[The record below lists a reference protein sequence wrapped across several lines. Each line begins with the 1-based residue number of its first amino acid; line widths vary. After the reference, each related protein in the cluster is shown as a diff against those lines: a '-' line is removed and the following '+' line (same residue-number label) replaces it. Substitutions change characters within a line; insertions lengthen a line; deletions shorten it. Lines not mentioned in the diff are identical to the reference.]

1 MAELNGGQI
10 IARQLKAEG
19 IDTVFG
25 VLAGPMI
32 QSLAGLQEEGIRYIG
47 CRHEENA
54 AFAAAAW
61 GYQKKKP
68 GVCIVGSGPAATN
81 TVTSLYVSTESG
93 MPLIVLGGSVHGG
106 NRGIGGFQEVDQVAF
121 AAPGCKWAIQVD
133 STERIPE
140 YIHIA
145 ASKAVNGRP
154 GAVYL
159 DFPGNIIS
167 NKVDESRVH
176 YRTGLGAPAPL
187 HPDPAGVEEVAQM
200 LATAERPLILVGKGA
215 GWADAGSSLTRL
227 VDKGIPFVASPMGRG
242 AVPDDNEQFM
252 NGARSAAL
260 KGADAVFMVGGRY
273 NWIFQFGRGSRFA
286 EGAKFAQVDIVP
298 EELTS
303 AIDPDIRLAGD
314 CDIAVDQIADALEGR
329 TLAAAGTSWL
339 SGLQTDR
346 MKNEAAISE
355 AMDSDQQPINHFRLL
370 REVRDVLDR
379 DAAVAVDGELTM
391 GVARAVLPSFGPRL
405 RMNSGTT
412 GCMGTG
418 VPYAIGAKAARP
430 ESQAVA
436 VVGDYAFGAACI
448 EVETCARKD
457 IPVVFVVSNNGGIA
471 GHSIQDSMFPPDS
484 APFGVLTQPG
494 YEKMGEMVGG
504 YARKITDPAD
514 LRPAL
519 QEALASGKVSVLN
532 VITDPK
538 GRRSGSGY
546 LG

>member
-10 IARQLKAEG
+10 IAKQLKAEG

-32 QSLAGLQEEGIRYIG
+32 QALAGLQEEGIRYIG

-81 TVTSLYVSTESG
+81 AVTSMYVSTESG
-93 MPLIVLGGSVHGG
+93 MPLIVLGGSVSGL

-133 STERIPE
+133 STERIPD
-140 YIHIA
+140 YIRIA
-145 ASKAVNGRP
+145 AGKAVNGRP

-159 DFPGNIIS
+159 DFPGNLIS
-167 NKVDESRVH
+167 NKVEESTVR
-176 YRTGLGAPAPL
+176 YRTPAGEPAAL
-187 HPDPAGVEEVAQM
+187 HPDPAGVDKVAEM
-200 LATAERPLILVGKGA
+200 LAAAERPLILVGKGA
-215 GWADAGSSLTRL
+215 GWADASSSLTRL
-227 VDKGIPFVASPMGRG
+227 VDRGIPFVASPMGRG
-242 AVPDDNEQFM
+242 TVPDDNDHFM
-252 NGARSAAL
+252 NGARSAAM

-273 NWIFQFGRGSRFA
+273 NWIFQFGRGGRFT
-286 EGAKFAQVDIVP
+286 EGTRFAQVDIVP

-303 AIDPDIRLAGD
+303 AIDPEIGLVGD
-314 CDIAVDQIADALEGR
+314 CAIAVDQVADALEGH
-329 TLAAAGTSWL
+329 TLASAGSGWL
-339 SGLQTDR
+339 DGLKTDR
-346 MKNEAAISE
+346 MKNEAALAES
-355 AMDSDQQPINHFRLL
+355 MDSDRQPINHFRLL
-370 REVRDVLDR
+370 REVRDALDR

-391 GVARAVLPSFGPRL
+391 GVARATLPSFGPRL

-430 ESQAVA
+430 DSQAVA
-436 VVGDYAFGAACI
+436 VVGDYAFGTAGI
-448 EVETCARKD
+448 EVETCMRKGL
-457 IPVVFVVSNNGGIA
+457 PVVFVVSNNGGIA
-471 GHSIQDSMFPPDS
+471 GHTIQDNMFPPDS
-484 APFGVLTQPG
+484 APFGVLTQPD
-494 YEKMGEMVGG
+494 YEKMAEMVGG
-504 YARKITDPAD
+504 FARKITDPAD
-514 LRPAL
+514 IQPAL
-519 QEALASGKVSVLN
+519 KEALSSGKVSVLN
-532 VITDPK
+532 VLTDPK
-538 GRRSGSGY
+538 GRRSGSAY

>member
-10 IARQLKAEG
+10 IAKQLKAEG

-47 CRHEENA
+47 CRHEESA

-81 TVTSLYVSTESG
+81 TITSLYVSTESG
-93 MPLIVLGGSVHGG
+93 MPLIVLGGSVNGA
-106 NRGIGGFQEVDQVAF
+106 NRGIGGFQETDQVAF

-140 YIHIA
+140 YIHLA
-145 ASKAVNGRP
+145 VNKAINGRP

-159 DFPGNIIS
+159 DFPGDIIS
-167 NKVDESRVH
+167 NKVEESRVH
-176 YRTGLGAPAPL
+176 YRTAVGEPILL
-187 HPDPAGVEEVAQM
+187 HPDPAGVEDVAQM
-200 LATAERPLILVGKGA
+200 LATAERPVILVGKGA
-215 GWADAGSSLTRL
+215 GWSDAGSALTRL

-242 AVPDDNEQFM
+242 AVSDDNDQFM

-303 AIDPDIRLAGD
+303 AIDPDIRLVSD
-314 CDIAVDQIADALEGR
+314 CNIAVGQIADALEGR
-329 TLAAAGTSWL
+329 TLATAGTSWL

-346 MKNEAAISE
+346 MKNEATISE

-418 VPYAIGAKAARP
+418 VPYAIGAKVARP
-430 ESQAVA
+430 DSQSVA

-448 EVETCARKD
+448 EVETCARND

-471 GHSIQDSMFPPDS
+471 GHTIQDSMFAPDS
-484 APFGVLTQPG
+484 ASFGILTQPD
-494 YEKMGEMVGG
+494 YEKIGEMVGG
-504 YARKITDPAD
+504 YACKITDPAD

-532 VITDPK
+532 VMTDPK
-538 GRRSGSGY
+538 GRRSGSAY